1 MATEVE
7 VIDNSPKDGVLDL
20 TGSTGPT
27 NFAEEPGDGDQT
39 QTTESETTGNTG
51 EEGANA
57 DDLQNAGDN
66 AGEGDGKEGS
76 EEKGDKEG
84 EEGDAPVY
92 HFGDQQ
98 VEVEV
103 PAEISA
109 ALADAGVDEKALL
122 TELFAEGGKFEL
134 SADTRAKLD
143 EKFGKVMVDGYLNLY
158 RGLNQQTIAEHA
170 RTQADATKVQEAQ
183 QAEYVELVGGKE
195 GIEKIESFILANFDD
210 KQIASYNAI
219 MGGDSWEAQ
228 RMVIQMAKQQMAQHD
243 KITKGDRSVELLGDG
258 TADGKPAGGDLTGK
272 STLTGA
278 EYNKIMDSDKYW
290 NDRDY
295 QRQVDSMRSQSI
307 RRGIQ

>member
-7 VIDNSPKDGVLDL
+7 IIDNAPKDGVLDL

-27 NFAEEPGDGDQT
+27 NLAEETSDDSST
-39 QTTESETTGNTG
+39 QTTESETAGNAG

-57 DDLQNAGDN
+57 DDVQNKGEG
-66 AGEGDGKEGS
+66 AGEGDGKEGG

-103 PAEISA
+103 PSEISA

-170 RTQADATKVQEAQ
+170 RTTADAAKAAEAQ
-183 QAEYVELVGGKE
+183 QAEYAELVGGKE
-195 GIEKIESFILANFDD
+195 GLESLEAFILANFDE
-210 KQIASYNAI
+210 KQIGSYNAI
-219 MGGDSWEAQ
+219 MSGDSWEAQ
-228 RMVIQMAKQQMAQHD
+228 RMVISMAKQQMAQHD
-243 KITKGDRSVELLGDG
+243 KLTKGDRSVDLLSDGD
-258 TADGKPAGGDLTGK
+258 PASRQSGDDITSKGFIT
-272 STLTGA
+272 SA
-278 EYNKIMDSDKYW
+278 EYNKIMDTDKYW

-295 QRQVDSMRSQSI
+295 QRQVDSLRSQSI
-307 RRGIQ
+307 RAGK